1 MADDYD
7 DDFEFLSNFRD
18 ESELKPEEIR
28 ASEVPRTF
36 GNWMVKHQMG
46 FGGFG
51 LVFRAERQLTTSGRA
66 QLGALK
72 VTKFKEIGQR
82 ERDLYKAEVS
92 SLLKLQDTIHVA
104 NLLDCDIKEDMPW
117 LVSRFIKGQDLRKH
131 LIVNGPLRKTEW
143 LKLAD
148 NLFKALKIAHAA
160 QIVHRDIKPENILV
174 ADGDEIFVL
183 IDFGLAIFEDVFFDG
198 AVGGAKPLSS
208 VGARAGTLLYQA
220 PEQLQRRPKSDS
232 DIFAV
237 GIVLYEAATGVHP
250 WLDALGID
258 HYEKSPA
265 HKPEVFKLI
274 MDGEPSYKDMDED
287 QARFIESLLKKNGL
301 DRPSAEV
308 SLEIISAWS
317 KTGVLD
323 MGYYGS
329 SFDFS
334 KPLPAAE
341 GVPERFEAAMGA
353 PMDMEI
359 SKIEVRKN
367 YAPIIKKSVSED
379 AGFAQR
385 SGKSIKWLKAEKLIR
400 NYFDELP
407 SSDFS
412 AVIVIKD
419 MGSLGITGLQ
429 ADDKIRVDFKIDGNF
444 ASWRMLEETL
454 GDNVQVLDP
463 WGRADLVLPK
473 VGGVKYLSDK
483 IIEVLKTSFGA
494 TPPDI
499 RIY

>member
-7 DDFEFLSNFRD
+7 DDFEFLSNFWD
-18 ESELKPEEIR
+18 ESELKPEEIK

-36 GNWMVKHQMG
+36 GSWMVKHQMG
-46 FGGFG
+46 FGGCG
-51 LVFRAERQLTTSGRA
+51 LVFRAERQLATSIRP

-117 LVSRFIKGQDLRKH
+117 LVSRYIKGQDLRKH
-131 LIVNGPLRKTEW
+131 LIVNGPLRKAEW

-250 WLDALGID
+250 WLDSLGID

-274 MDGEPSYKDMDED
+274 MDGEPSYKGMGED
-287 QARFIESLLKKNGL
+287 QARFIKSLLKKNGL

-308 SLEIISAWS
+308 SLDIVSAWS

-329 SFDFS
+329 SFDIS
-334 KPLPAAE
+334 MPLPDAE
-341 GVPERFEAAMGA
+341 GVPEYYQAVLGT
-353 PMDMEI
+353 PMDLSKFEVNEI
-359 SKIEVRKN
+359 S
-367 YAPIIKKSVSED
+367 APRIKKAVSEKD
-379 AGFAQR
+379 GFAH
-385 SGKSIKWLKAEKLIR
+385 SAGKNKRWPKVEKLIR

-419 MGSLGITGLQ
+419 MGSLGITGLLD
-429 ADDKIRVDFKIDGNF
+429 DDKIRVDFKIDGNF

-463 WGRADLVLPK
+463 WGRADLVLPE

-483 IIEVLKTSFGA
+483 IIEVLKTSFGD